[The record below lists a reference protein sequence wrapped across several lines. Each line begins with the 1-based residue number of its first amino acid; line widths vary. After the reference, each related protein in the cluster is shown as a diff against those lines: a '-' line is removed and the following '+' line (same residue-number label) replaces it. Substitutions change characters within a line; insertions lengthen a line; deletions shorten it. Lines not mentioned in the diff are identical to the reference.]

1 MTDQV
6 IITPFPRLLH
16 NVQDANLV
24 NATHCESFTFDNAL
38 SQREEL
44 IRAWGCLLHRYTLE
58 PVVAFLV
65 VEESTTRTVTY
76 DNSKKT
82 LETHDTI
89 NIIDV
94 KLGTAIGFGAADL
107 PAVQVS
113 MNLISGVLLLKLSLA
128 DFPAAFSTIL
138 CSQIS
143 AIFNHGTATDI
154 EELDGLSILNC
165 PSSKIDGPCLLHHL
179 PDFTSTSTA
188 IEFYNKDSSVS
199 TMAYD
204 ELNRLSSVLART
216 VYAKSATE
224 SKIVPILIP
233 QCLAMYVGVLGVLRA
248 GKAFCPLDPDDTP
261 RDRIQFIFE
270 DSKADI
276 VLVTSGSADLVVGMG
291 IDTIVVELDD
301 LKGEDHD
308 GFEDVSVIGDDV
320 AYCMFTSGSTGW
332 PKGVLVT
339 HTNAT
344 QAILAHTFVP
354 SFQRFLNFA
363 SLTFDVSVLEIFLP
377 WHRGAT
383 LVSAHR
389 PLLLS
394 DLTNVINRMQVDSVE
409 LTPTVASLLKHDEVP
424 TLRVVMTIG
433 ESLTAG
439 VIQQFGCPGLL
450 YNTYGPTE
458 ATIQC
463 TAAVDGTSNDSVEGD
478 IGAPLT
484 TVGAM
489 IADTE
494 IRDHIKP
501 LPVGWAGE
509 LVVAGSQVAKGYLNR
524 AELTESVFLND
535 NRYGRCYRTGDLA
548 RILPNGRI
556 IFIGRIFDGQVKVR
570 GRRIE
575 LGEIEYVCGRGAV
588 ACVLQSRIVVVTDGD
603 VDDARRSVE
612 RTLPSYMLPHH
623 IWHINKIPLLASG
636 KTDRKRIYAYVE
648 ELLEER
654 SASEDL
660 SEEYASVVERTLAQ
674 TVKEV
679 VGTLPGPEVSLR
691 SIGIDS
697 VGAMMVISQVRRI
710 LWPGRAGISLGVADV
725 LVHDTIRQISVSCLA
740 DVTESRGVRQIHNL
754 LSQYTSEFS
763 LSDDVIGIYP
773 TTSLQR
779 SMLFESMRDSRLY
792 SNFIRFIVRNETS
805 SDRIIDGIR
814 TVIDNNEIL
823 RTGFLATN
831 AKSTNDNLAF
841 VQVVYADSRHLYISD
856 DCIEK
861 FTFHDMQFPP
871 LRIRI
876 TRREEDAAW
885 VVDLV
890 IHHAIYDGWAF
901 DMFLKQLEDATFA
914 EAKVTSY
921 VQFREVMPYILD
933 VDGNNNDF
941 WKGYLRNAVTN
952 CIPKL
957 MPPRSQ
963 PFDNFVDKLSVDIDL
978 SSVLLSKVCRKFKF
992 TAQSVFQLAW
1002 AHVLSGLFVPG
1013 DKGSMDVVFGT
1024 LVSRRVALAGS
1035 RLDLGLGPM
1044 FATLPF
1050 RVSHPSSGITIAA
1063 VLEQLSSAALLV
1075 MRNSDTMFTEVVKL
1089 LSQNS
1094 VGTLCSAKLGSLFA
1108 WQQSVSQKC
1117 ENITIAGGFDRLEFE
1132 ILLEVEPRDA
1142 NFRVSLTYHTSKLS
1156 KSHAESLLQQ
1166 IESLATFIIAFTEAD
1181 ISTITSVV
1189 LNDHALAV
1197 SNSQPRDFNEL
1208 KISAMDLFDL
1218 QCEDIAI
1225 QILQENGSLRQVSY
1239 RELHQISQGYA
1250 SILREHGVD
1259 HGDFVGVVISKSIE
1273 LYAIIT
1279 AIWSLGAVYIPVD
1292 IATPVA
1298 RLNSIMQRARVSLC
1312 CVTEPVPG
1320 LEVQL
1325 EIPDYSTVQIRDE
1338 VRRVESL
1345 PLDIAYVI
1353 FTSGSTGEPKGIKV
1367 SHDNLVNN
1375 ILQLSELYP
1384 APKQGSK
1391 MLQFCSIGF
1400 DVSIFEV
1407 VYSLHHHMVLFSATK
1422 DVILPHLSE
1431 IINDYSITHL
1441 SMTTNVASLL
1451 DAALVKKVECI
1462 VLAGEAMTSAVL
1474 RFWEPLPAIV
1484 IDAYGPSEMT
1494 NVCTAF
1500 IDKKFGDDLSNI
1512 GLPFPNTSCFILEPE
1527 STNILPI
1534 GAVGELAFGG
1544 HQVAAGYLNSQ
1555 ELTAEKFVDLG
1566 DYGTVYRTG
1575 DCARMIADGSIVLL
1589 GRMDQQVKIRGQRV
1603 ELDEINNA
1611 TTAVSDVKHCVTIL
1625 EDERLVSFIL
1635 AGGNDLR
1642 VAVNVRDALE
1652 ATLPA
1657 YMVPSDIIVV
1667 DKMPMNMNG
1676 KVDSGPLTALLGS
1689 HTEASGGA
1697 LEDLVIE
1704 VGTYRERVF
1713 ADALVESVRNVSS
1726 KDIRLGT
1733 PLLRYGL
1740 DSISAIRFIGHL
1752 RKSGYNLLISD
1763 IVRNAS
1769 IRTIVQKC
1777 NAKSDIVDT
1786 SAGDKKIRVFAS
1798 EVKSYVSSGGVDLSN
1813 VESILPCTA
1822 MQETL
1827 LGSHESYTNSF
1838 LLKLADDVDLLR
1850 VKCAWESVASS
1861 REILRT
1867 AFVDAGPNS
1876 MSRSFAQVVFERNR
1890 LQWQDVEYR
1899 EYREMVDFLHSMKF
1913 TIQPTCP
1920 YLLTLFSGA
1929 CGHYLCISMHHALFD
1944 GYALNLLLLDV
1955 VQNFSGHPIPRR
1967 TSFYGTIEN
1976 IESVDTSHGV
1986 SFFTDLLRGHE
1997 GLSFPKLSTSA
2008 ANEFPTLTCD
2018 AKLYSRI
2025 SLSAFESAVKE
2036 SGSTVCP
2043 IVQTA
2048 WAKLLSLITGA
2059 NDVVF
2064 GSIASGRGTFPG
2076 SDDVVGPIF
2085 SSYPVRAKLSSTSTN
2100 AEMIMQL
2107 EHLEEES
2114 AKYPFTPI
2122 REVLKKVASEQP
2134 GIQRLFDTMLILQ
2147 YIRTVRNG
2155 FDNEIWK
2162 CAEEGN
2168 DSGGLSLVL
2177 EIRRKQKQNVLEYFL
2192 QYKRSLLDESQASS
2206 LLDIFDLI
2214 LYDITRRL
2222 QARVFD
2228 FTSFSTLELSISPA
2242 PTRLQAHGFKYL
2254 HSAFETNSID
2264 LANHTALEF
2273 LCDDGQIQKWSYSEL
2288 NTVADQLA
2296 AYLCQVYNIQVEDSL
2311 PTCVSK
2317 SPELYQSIL
2326 AALKVGAA
2334 FCPIDTS
2341 MPASRISYM
2350 LQELQAKIIL
2360 VNNASEAC
2368 ITQLVVSEALD
2379 ILVVNISTLVF
2390 PDTDSVEL
2398 DRNILDDSIT
2408 AYRIF
2413 TSGTTGKPKAVEVE
2427 VRNAVQTILAS
2438 KYLIPHNPKTRI
2450 LQYSSPSFDMSI
2462 YDCFIAWS
2470 FGLTLCAADQQTM
2483 SIDLEEVINKLGV
2496 TLLDLTPSVAST
2508 IRRSKIPSVECL
2520 YCIGEI
2526 LPQSIVDEWDGAC
2539 VNAYGPTEASM
2550 CCTMTPASKVIRS
2563 AIIGHPF
2570 STVSFYILSPAT
2582 DDILPV
2588 LSYGELCIGG
2598 YQIAR
2603 GYYRKK
2609 KLTTEKFIR
2618 LSGTPVF
2625 RTGDLGRMLTDG
2637 SIEFIGRMD
2646 DQVKLRGVRIELQ
2659 EVNAVI
2665 RLEAETNCLFKD
2677 VCTLIMR
2684 QPTEARRFQLVS
2696 FMAIKT
2702 ADESPD
2708 CYILEGTESIE
2719 GLVRI
2724 ARDAC
2729 KSFLPDY
2736 MVPTAIVPI
2745 SRVPL
2750 SAAGKVSKAQLQS
2763 VYNQFSVV
2771 PKSTD
2776 GEATEYNFT
2785 EAKAIIRNVFAA
2797 VSGVPIS
2804 DIRPNT
2810 TLYQLGMD
2818 SISATQIA
2826 SQLKRA
2832 GLQFTAID
2840 VLKCLTIEQLA
2851 KVVKDKTLTND
2862 EDLAGLFEQQYRSC
2876 VLKEIGFSETDI
2888 AHVYPCTHTQ
2898 EGILSQFQASAGLLY
2913 VNHIV
2918 FEVPDSVAYDRLF
2931 EAWMSLFKKY
2941 DILRTGFLEL
2951 DHQTTFSYAQVVYTN
2966 PDFQW
2971 TKSKI
2976 STSNNLEEFVD
2987 QRVGEYCQYFLSHLH
3002 LPQMFLEYID
3012 TQVGSSRYLLMTA
3025 NHAIFDAML
3034 LNIILS
3040 DVSGL
3045 LSGAQ
3050 LTLRN
3055 SSYREVLNGILRLQI
3070 LATGDSGSH
3079 FWKNSLGTASVTRIP
3094 NLNPFR
3100 TDVVDRKT
3108 VERQLS
3114 LTYEQLQ
3121 ECCAKLNVSVQSAG
3135 AATWAKILS
3144 SYVGEQEIVFGMVL
3158 SGQMDIESASLS
3170 LFPCLTTVPFQLH
3183 VSGLNSELLQAVEQ
3197 HSRAILEFQHTP
3209 HKFIRDIVGLPESLY
3224 DSVFLYQKVPVPA
3237 QSIKSDPWRRLI
3249 DHGATEYTCSVEI
3262 EPLGNGSV
3270 TCRLHYNTSVV
3281 PTEQA
3286 NIILQQFDYILR
3298 ELLILPHRDCWRLD
3312 LPIDVVSVIP
3322 PKLDEIPSDVKLLHE
3337 FVERQSQLTPEAIA
3351 LEFATVIEQDRVD
3364 IERWSY
3370 AELNR
3375 QANKVA
3381 NYILS
3386 RFAVRPNDKIVT
3398 CFEKSPEA
3406 SFAFVGI
3413 LKAGCSFLAID
3424 VTAPISRKRYI
3435 ADDSGA
3441 RCVLTH
3447 DRLLNELTA
3456 KEIKLPVVSVTS
3468 LAVSNAP
3475 DTPPSVHLQPE
3486 NLCYCLYTSGST
3498 GNPKGCMLTHENAV
3512 QGMLA
3517 FQRQFKGTWTKESRF
3532 LQFASFHFDVSVLEQ
3547 FWSWSIGIT
3556 VASAPR
3562 DIILRDLNLTINAL
3576 GITHIDL
3583 TPSLAVLIKP
3593 EGVPSLCRGLFIT
3606 GGDLLNQEV
3615 LNTWGDKKVIYNA
3628 YGPTEVT
3635 IGCTMRKQAPN
3646 NIRPSNIGQQFDN
3659 VGTVIVFPDTDI
3671 PVPKG
3676 AIGELCASGKLVG
3689 NGYIQHPDLT
3699 AQNFVHSERLGT
3711 KMYRT
3716 GDLVRL
3722 LPDLSFDFI
3731 GRKDTQVKLRGQRL
3745 EIGEINSVIKQ
3756 SSEHVRDVVTLIL
3769 KYSLHHRDQLVSF
3782 VAMAADS
3789 SYGELIPASPSTNSF
3804 IRSVF
3809 NFCASKLPMYMV
3821 PTYIL
3826 PLQNI
3831 PLSINNKIDNEALA
3845 KLYTEATPETL
3856 GSYSE
3861 QNLGAE
3867 SWNKVEVEIRD
3878 QVSSLIDSRNS
3889 SIGLCTTFFELGF
3902 DSISLVRLLKLLRKF
3917 YNHLTLS
3924 TLMRFPSIQC
3934 LAKHI
3939 LENERVVK
3947 LAADSQNYGILNYHD
3962 QACCELDLNSEDIEY
3977 IIPCTPLQEGMIARA
3992 LSSENDILY
4001 FNKFFFELYEEVDT
4015 SRLQQCWNAVVQQ
4028 NQALRVSFL
4037 QTEIGVVQVIL
4048 KDWTPAWLD
4057 YTNAIGDYRQLATNL
4072 LTEHWTN
4079 VKLSRPPLIF
4089 SVMSTGQSRLLF
4101 MGLFHALYDGTSMKT
4116 ILDDVVKLYFY
4127 MGVPNRPSF
4136 VEAIYRIQSSVDIIA
4151 AKEFWTE
4158 NFSCIE
4164 LKQSRKLQKSAG
4176 ASALIHSLCSLPY
4189 SKIQE
4194 GARNL
4199 RCTPQ
4204 VLLQTA
4210 FAISLSRLQGTA
4222 LSFGLVVS
4230 GRSFQDD
4237 LDNIAG
4243 PLFNTLPLAVDLSA
4257 FRTYRDIVCCLQQC
4271 SAQMMEYM
4279 HTPLKMIRKW
4289 LNVSAETDLFNALFV
4304 FQNTSASET
4313 EDSLWKSVPSNEYIA
4328 DDAICFEV
4336 ECSHELVNLTLGY
4349 LRTYID
4355 DELAQ
4360 SFLQYVDVTVNN
4372 IIREPDGAVDI
4383 NCMLKQVYSDT
4394 HCQSS
4399 NRSLPP
4405 TDDDAIDSA
4414 VLEKL
4419 RRSVANIARIEKADV
4434 QDEISIFRYGLD
4446 SIDAIRLSASLVRE
4460 AIDLPLITILK
4471 HPSIRSM
4478 AQALANTPDLR
4489 CDAIDFP
4496 KNISAKCALEE
4507 AAPHI
4512 SEDCEDV
4519 YYCTP
4524 LQDGILTESLS
4535 SENTFYVNHD
4545 ILLVEEHVDFDRLKH
4560 ALLTTLKNNAIYRSK
4575 FVALHERL
4583 TSSPSHFGM
4592 AVLKEAAVDFA
4603 YQLVR
4608 DSTWTSELQSISNN
4622 ISRSIDP
4629 FRSPP
4634 VHLQIIESE
4643 TKRAIM
4649 LTMSHALYDGH
4660 SVGLFF
4666 SDVYEAYE
4674 RSNPILRP
4682 HFGRL
4687 LSRII
4692 AESQCESHISYW
4704 RAKLGGS
4711 YIEDFPDL
4719 DSRTDG
4725 TDRSILLCRAE
4736 MSSKVSP
4743 QVLSVFAK
4751 RNGVT
4756 FQTIGQT
4763 CWAILLSLYLGL
4775 SDVVFGTVLSGR
4787 TTEEDEQV
4795 QFPSMV
4801 TIPTRAS
4808 IRGSFSSIL
4817 RRMQHYV
4824 NTSRDHQYTP
4834 LSSIFQ
4840 AVSAGRRLFHTLFI
4854 YQRINMPIHN
4864 LWQSIDGWSAVEYSV
4879 ATEFEQLPNSMT
4891 WRVATKSSKVGQKSA
4906 EALVQQ
4912 LDAILLQMLQSP
4924 ESCNYCGALDS
4935 DDGLSLSSLV
4945 QLPYGALRHM
4955 INGKTFGGSTT
4966 LEGYAAQENLQVC
4979 VAEDHHRI
4987 VMRGCIGELCIVENA
5002 NDEIKL
5008 IPTGVRARVLASGAL
5023 KYAGL
5028 VEDIVSFEGNTLDL
5042 EKISR
5047 AVCGSSADIVK
5058 SRSLIAKIASKDII
5072 VTFIIS
5078 NSDQAGT
5085 ASAAF
5090 RRARKLLD
5098 ERVLP
5103 SYIIPL
5109 RSISLRDEDI
5119 SNRNMLL
5126 HRFLNMGLKDL
5137 ESFTEDGLCSGEWS
5151 GFEISLRKVLALV
5164 SGIDEAHIRRTDSI
5178 FHLGLDSISCI
5189 KLSNL
5194 LRADNIF
5201 LSVGEIVACESIESM
5216 AQLAELNKQNS
5227 ISTTHTI
5234 VPVMGIQQYLDT
5246 ERLSS
5251 EFGIT
5256 NDMIQ
5261 TVLPATPGQVYM
5273 LSGWQTSQDV
5283 LFISTFCYCSELQL
5297 DKSAIECVWLRLLEN
5312 FPVLRT
5318 TFIATDCADFPILQL
5333 ILKPEFV
5340 THTLSCSPGFDSKS
5354 DVFFETVPVHLHI
5367 SGHKI
5372 YLTIHHALYDAWS
5385 LRMIVSSLSD
5395 LYQDAT
5401 KSAVIWLDT
5410 ARNEFISLVNC
5421 HAESKR
5427 EFWTSQLRDAST
5439 VDHAPYT
5446 SVRHGEFQ
5454 QDVLISAPKLSSYC
5468 RKQGFSISS
5477 LLFAAYA
5484 VVYHRE
5490 VLRSSS
5496 DEVVFGV
5503 YNSGRTEN
5511 ITNLSD
5517 LVYPTLNIHPL
5528 VVCIKPSLRAMAHDI
5543 QKTMLEINK
5552 ESRSQVSLFDIKRWT
5567 GVSVNSTVNFLEG
5580 VGDVSQQKIG
5590 IFDHSDETFDA
5601 KGVTQNGKQLRC
5613 MIDKNLTK
5621 DAVKVNFDV
5630 ELSLSDNKLNI
5641 GVFYREQALTGS
5653 DGKDI
5658 IARIAEVLE
5667 NELTNH

>member
-1 MTDQV
+1 MNDQF
-6 IITPFPRLLH
+6 ILTPFPRLLH
-16 NVQDANLV
+16 TVQDADLA
-24 NATHCESFTFDNAL
+24 NATHCESFTLDNAF

-44 IRAWGCLLHRYTLE
+44 IRAWGGLLHRYTLE
-58 PVVAFLV
+58 PVVTFLV
-65 VEESTTRTVTY
+65 VDESTTTTVTY
-76 DNSKKT
+76 DNSTKT
-82 LETHDTI
+82 LEIRDTTDSV
-89 NIIDV
+89 DV
-94 KLGTAIGFGAADL
+94 KLGTVIGFGAADL
-107 PAVQVS
+107 PPLQVS
-113 MNLISGVLLLKLSLA
+113 MSLNPGLLLLKLCLA

-138 CSQIS
+138 SSQIS
-143 AIFNHGTATDI
+143 TIFKHGTATDS
-154 EELDGLSILNC
+154 EELDGLSVLNC
-165 PSSKIDGPCLLHHL
+165 PSSNIDGPGLLHHL
-179 PDFTSTSTA
+179 PDFTRTSTA
-188 IEFYNKDSSVS
+188 IEFYNDDSSVS
-199 TMAYD
+199 TMTYD

-216 VYAKSATE
+216 VYDKSATE
-224 SKIVPILIP
+224 SKIVPILIT
-233 QCLAMYVGVLGVLRA
+233 QGLAMYVAVLGVLRA
-248 GKAFCPLDPDDTP
+248 GKAFCPLAPEDTP

-270 DSKADI
+270 DTKADI
-276 VLVTSGSADLVVGMG
+276 VLVSSESADLVVGMG
-291 IDTIVVELDD
+291 IETIVVELEDM
-301 LKGEDHD
+301 KGEEHN
-308 GFEDVSVIGDDV
+308 GFEDDNVIGDDV
-320 AYCMFTSGSTGW
+320 AYCMFTSGSTGL

-377 WHRGAT
+377 WYRGAT

-394 DLTNVINRMQVDSVE
+394 DLTNIINRMQVDSLE

-424 TLRVVMTIG
+424 TLRVLMTIG
-433 ESLTAG
+433 ECLTAG
-439 VIQQFGCPGLL
+439 VIQQFGTPGLL

-463 TAAVDGTSNDSVEGD
+463 TAAVDGTSNNFVEGD

-484 TVGAM
+484 TTGAI
-489 IADTE
+489 IADAR
-494 IRDHIKP
+494 IQDHIKP

-509 LVVAGSQVAKGYLNR
+509 LVVAGSQVAQGYLNR
-524 AELTESVFLND
+524 PELTESVFLND

-556 IFIGRIFDGQVKVR
+556 VFIGRIFDGQVKVR

-588 ACVLQSRIVVVTDGD
+588 AYVLQSRIVVITDGD
-603 VDDARRSVE
+603 VDAARRSVE
-612 RTLPSYMLPHH
+612 RTLPSYMRPHH
-623 IWHINKIPLLASG
+623 MWHINKIPLLASG

-654 SASEDL
+654 RSDDL
-660 SEEYASVVERTLAQ
+660 SEEYASVVERVLAH
-674 TVKEV
+674 TVKGV

-697 VGAMMVISQVRRI
+697 VGAMMVVSQARRI
-710 LWPGRAGISLGVADV
+710 LPRISLCVADV
-725 LVHDTIRQISVSCLA
+725 LVHDTIRQISFSCLA
-740 DVTESRGVRQIHNL
+740 KVTESQGVRQIHNL
-754 LSQYTSEFS
+754 LSQYTSAFS
-763 LSDDVIGIYP
+763 LSDDVIGVYP
-773 TTSLQR
+773 TTSLQT

-805 SDRIIDGIR
+805 SDRVIDGIR

-823 RTGFLATN
+823 RTGFLA
-831 AKSTNDNLAF
+831 TNDNLAF

-876 TRREEDAAW
+876 TRGEDIAW
-885 VVDLV
+885 VVDVV
-890 IHHAIYDGWAF
+890 IHHAIYDGWTL
-901 DMFLKQLEDATFA
+901 DMFLKQLEDATFP
-914 EAKVTSY
+914 EAKAANY
-921 VQFREVMPYILD
+921 VQFREVMPYILND
-933 VDGNNNDF
+933 DSNNIDF
-941 WKGYLRNAVTN
+941 WKGYLRNAATGRVPQL
-952 CIPKL
+952 I
-957 MPPRSQ
+957 PPRSQ
-963 PFDNFVDKLSVDIDL
+963 PFENFVDKLSLDIDL
-978 SSVLLSKVCRKFKF
+978 SSVSIGKVCRKFKF

-1002 AHVLSGLFVPG
+1002 AHVLSGLFVP
-1013 DKGSMDVVFGT
+1013 DDEGSVDVVFGT
-1024 LVSRRVALAGS
+1024 VISRRVALTGS
-1035 RLDLGLGPM
+1035 GLDSGFGPM
-1044 FATLPF
+1044 FAMLPF

-1063 VLEQLSSAALLV
+1063 VLEQLSSNSILV
-1075 MRNSDTMFTEVVKL
+1075 IKHSDTMFSEIVKL

-1094 VGTLCSAKLGSLFA
+1094 AGTLCSAMLGSLFA

-1142 NFRVSLTYHTSKLS
+1142 HFRVSLTYHTSKLS
-1156 KSHAESLLQQ
+1156 KSHVESLLQQ
-1166 IESLATFIIAFTEAD
+1166 IESLVTFIVSFAEED

-1189 LNDHALAV
+1189 YNDNALAI

-1225 QILQENGSLRQVSY
+1225 QILLENGGLRQISY
-1239 RELHQISQGYA
+1239 RELHQIGQGYA
-1250 SILREHGVD
+1250 SILSEHGIGR
-1259 HGDFVGVVISKSIE
+1259 GDFVGVVISKSIE

-1279 AIWSLGAVYIPVD
+1279 AIWSLGAVYVPVD
-1292 IATPVA
+1292 RATPVA
-1298 RLNSIMQRARVSLC
+1298 RVNSIMELARATLC
-1312 CVTEPVPG
+1312 CVTEPMPG

-1325 EIPDYSTVQIRDE
+1325 EIPDYSTVPIRDDC
-1338 VRRVESL
+1338 RRIESL

-1367 SHDNLVNN
+1367 SHNNLVNN

-1407 VYSLHHHMVLFSATK
+1407 VYSLHRHMVLFSAPK
-1422 DVILPHLSE
+1422 DVILPQLSE

-1451 DAALVKKVECI
+1451 DDALVKKVECI
-1462 VLAGEAMTSAVL
+1462 ILSGEAMTSAVL
-1474 RFWEPLPAIV
+1474 KFWEPLPAIV

-1500 IDKKFGDDLSNI
+1500 IDKKFGDDIANI

-1544 HQVAAGYLNSQ
+1544 HQVAAGYLISQ
-1555 ELTAEKFVDLG
+1555 ELTSAKFVDLG

-1575 DCARMIADGSIVLL
+1575 DCARMIADGSIVFL

-1611 TTAVSDVKHCVTIL
+1611 ATAVSDVKQCATIL
-1625 EDERLVSFIL
+1625 VDERLVSFIL
-1635 AGGNDLR
+1635 AAGNDLH
-1642 VAVNVRDALE
+1642 VEVNVRAALE
-1652 ATLPA
+1652 AILPA

-1667 DKMPMNMNG
+1667 DQMPMNMNG
-1676 KVDSGPLTALLGS
+1676 KVDSGALTALLVS
-1689 HTEASGGA
+1689 HTEAGGEA
-1697 LEDLVIE
+1697 VEDLVID
-1704 VGTYRERVF
+1704 VGTHRERVF
-1713 ADALVESVRNVSS
+1713 ADVLVESVRNVSREE
-1726 KDIRLGT
+1726 IRLGT

-1740 DSISAIRFIGHL
+1740 DSISAIRFIGLLH
-1752 RKSGYNLLISD
+1752 KNGYNLSVSD

-1769 IRTIVQKC
+1769 IRTILQKY
-1777 NAKSDIVDT
+1777 NAKSDILDT
-1786 SAGDKKIRVFAS
+1786 SAGDKTIEVFAS
-1798 EVKSYVSSGGVDLSN
+1798 EVKPYVTSGGVDLSKAKS
-1813 VESILPCTA
+1813 VLPCTT
-1822 MQETL
+1822 MQEAL

-1850 VKCAWESVASS
+1850 VKSAWETIASS

-1876 MSRSFAQVVFERNR
+1876 MSRSFALVIFEPDR
-1890 LQWQDVEYR
+1890 LQWQDVEYK
-1899 EYREMVDFLHSMKF
+1899 EYSEMVDFLHSVKF
-1913 TIQPTCP
+1913 TMQQATCP

-1929 CGHYLCISMHHALFD
+1929 CGHYLCVSMHHALFD

-1955 VQNFSGHPIPRR
+1955 VQNFSGYPIPRR
-1967 TSFYGTIEN
+1967 TSFYRTIAN

-1986 SFFTDLLRGHE
+1986 SFFADLLRGHE
-1997 GLSFPKLSTSA
+1997 GLLFPKLSTSA
-2008 ANEFPTLTCD
+2008 ANDVPTLTCD

-2025 SLSAFESAVKE
+2025 ALSAFESAVNE
-2036 SGSTVCP
+2036 SGSRVCA
-2043 IVQTA
+2043 IFQTA
-2048 WAKLLSLITGA
+2048 WAKLLCLITGT

-2076 SDDVVGPIF
+2076 SDDVVGSIF

-2100 AEMIMQL
+2100 GEIIRQL
-2107 EHLEEES
+2107 EHLDEES
-2114 AKYPFTPI
+2114 VKYPFTPI
-2122 REVLKKVASEQP
+2122 REVLKKIASEQS
-2134 GIQRLFDTMLILQ
+2134 GTQRLFDTMLIVQ
-2147 YIRTVRNG
+2147 YVRTVRNG

-2168 DSGGLSLVL
+2168 DSGGLSIIL
-2177 EIRRKQKQNVLEYFL
+2177 EIRRKQKQNVIEYILE
-2192 QYKRSLLDESQASS
+2192 YKRSLLDESQASL
-2206 LLDIFDLI
+2206 LLDVFDLI
-2214 LYDITRRL
+2214 LEDTISRL

-2228 FTSFSTLELSISPA
+2228 FTTFSTSELSISRA
-2242 PTRLQAHGFKYL
+2242 PMRLHSHGFKYL

-2264 LANHTALEF
+2264 LADHAALEF
-2273 LCDDGQIQKWSYSEL
+2273 LSGDGKIQKWSYSQL
-2288 NTVADQLA
+2288 NTAADQLA
-2296 AYLCQVYNIQVEDSL
+2296 SYLCQVCNVQVEDSL
-2311 PTCVSK
+2311 PSCMSK

-2341 MPASRISYM
+2341 IPTSRISYM

-2360 VNNASEAC
+2360 VNNASEEC
-2368 ITQLVVSEALD
+2368 ITQLVVRDALD
-2379 ILVVNISTLVF
+2379 IFVVNISTLVF
-2390 PDTDSVEL
+2390 HDTCSVES
-2398 DRNILDDSIT
+2398 DRTVLDDSIT

-2438 KYLIPHNPKTRI
+2438 KYLIPHNPKTRL

-2470 FGLTLCAADQQTM
+2470 FGLTLCASDQQTM
-2483 SIDLEEVINKLGV
+2483 STDLEEVINKLGV

-2508 IRRSKIPSVECL
+2508 IRRAKVPSVECL

-2526 LPQSIVDEWDGAC
+2526 LPPSIVDEWDGAC
-2539 VNAYGPTEASM
+2539 VNSYGPTEASM
-2550 CCTMTPASKVIRS
+2550 CCTMTPISKVIRS

-2570 STVSFYILSPAT
+2570 PTVSFYILNPAT
-2582 DDILPV
+2582 EDILPV

-2609 KLTTEKFIR
+2609 KLTSEKFIR
-2618 LSGTPVF
+2618 LSDTAVF

-2659 EVNAVI
+2659 EINSVI
-2665 RLEAETNCLFKD
+2665 RMEAETNYLFNG
-2677 VCTLIMR
+2677 VCTFIMR
-2684 QPTEARRFQLVS
+2684 QPIEGSRLQLVS
-2696 FMAIKT
+2696 FMAFKT
-2702 ADESPD
+2702 ADKSPD
-2708 CYILEGTESIE
+2708 CYILESTESIE
-2719 GLVRI
+2719 GLLTI

-2750 SAAGKVSKAQLQS
+2750 SPAGKVSKAQLQI

-2771 PKSTD
+2771 PKCTD
-2776 GEATEYNFT
+2776 GEATAYNFT
-2785 EAKAIIRNVFAA
+2785 ERQARIREVFAA
-2797 VSGVPIS
+2797 VSGVPTS

-2826 SQLKRA
+2826 YQLKRA

-2840 VLKCLTIEQLA
+2840 ILKCLTIEQLA
-2851 KVVKDKTLTND
+2851 KVVKDKTLTNE
-2862 EDLAGLFEQQYRSC
+2862 EDLAGLFEKQCRSC
-2876 VLKEIGFSETDI
+2876 VLKEIGFSDTDVT
-2888 AHVYPCTHTQ
+2888 HVFPCTHTQ
-2898 EGILSQFQASAGLLY
+2898 EGILSQFLASAGMLY

-2918 FEVPDSVAYDRLF
+2918 FEIPASLAYDRLLD
-2931 EAWMSLFKKY
+2931 AWMSVFLKY

-2951 DHQTTFSYAQVVYTN
+2951 DHPTTFSYAQVVHTN

-2976 STSNNLEEFVD
+2976 STSDNLEEFID
-2987 QRVGEYCQYFLSHLH
+2987 QRVGEYRQYFLSHIH
-3002 LPQMFLEYID
+3002 LPQLFLEYID
-3012 TQVGSSRYLLMTA
+3012 TQVGSSRYLLMAA
-3025 NHAIFDAML
+3025 NHAIFDAPL

-3045 LSGAQ
+3045 LSGAE
-3050 LTLRN
+3050 LKPRD
-3055 SSYREVLNGILRLQI
+3055 SSYRDVLNGILRLQI
-3070 LATGDSGSH
+3070 LATGDSGRH
-3079 FWKNSLGTASVTRIP
+3079 FWKNSLGTANATRIP
-3094 NLNPFR
+3094 NLSPFR
-3100 TDVVDRKT
+3100 TNAVDRKT

-3114 LTYEQLQ
+3114 LTYEELQ
-3121 ECCAKLNVSVQSAG
+3121 QWCAKLNVSVQSAA

-3144 SYVGEQEIVFGMVL
+3144 SYVGEPEIVFGMVL
-3158 SGQMDIESASLS
+3158 SGQTDIESASVS
-3170 LFPCLTTVPFQLH
+3170 LFPCLTTVPFQVH
-3183 VSGLNSELLQAVEQ
+3183 VSGVNSELLQVVEQ
-3197 HSRAILEFQHTP
+3197 KSRAILEFQHTP
-3209 HKFIRDIVGLPESLY
+3209 HKFIRDTVGLPESLY
-3224 DSVFLYQKVPVPA
+3224 DSVFLYQKAPA
-3237 QSIKSDPWRRLI
+3237 QSNKSDPWRRLI
-3249 DHGATEYTCSVEI
+3249 DHGATEYTCSMEI

-3298 ELLILPHRDCWRLD
+3298 ELLTLPHRDCWRLD
-3312 LPIDVVSVIP
+3312 LPIDVLSIIP
-3322 PKLDEIPSDVKLLHE
+3322 PKLDEFPSDVQLLHE
-3337 FVERQSQLTPEAIA
+3337 FVERQSRLTPEAIA
-3351 LEFATVIEQDRVD
+3351 LEFATVIEEGQVD

-3370 AELNR
+3370 AELDR
-3375 QANKVA
+3375 QANKIA

-3386 RFAVRPNDKIVT
+3386 TFAVRPNDKIVT

-3413 LKAGCSFLAID
+3413 LKAGCSFLAVD
-3424 VTAPISRKRYI
+3424 VTAPITRKRYI

-3447 DRLLNELTA
+3447 DRLLNDLTTEEM
-3456 KEIKLPVVSVTS
+3456 KHPVISVTS
-3468 LAVSNAP
+3468 RAVFNSP
-3475 DTPPSVHLQPE
+3475 DTPPSVRLQPE

-3547 FWSWSIGIT
+3547 FWSWSVGIT
-3556 VASAPR
+3556 VSSAPR

-3583 TPSLAVLIKP
+3583 TPSLAALLQP
-3593 EGVPSLCRGLFIT
+3593 EDVPSLCRGLFVT
-3606 GGDLLNQEV
+3606 GGDMLNQEV
-3615 LNTWGDKKVIYNA
+3615 LNRWGDKKVIYNA

-3635 IGCTMRKQAPN
+3635 IGCTMRKQVPN
-3646 NIRPSNIGQQFDN
+3646 NMRPSNIGQQFDN
-3659 VGTVIVFPDTDI
+3659 VGTVIVFPATDI

-3689 NGYIQHPDLT
+3689 DGYIQQPDLT
-3699 AQNFVHSERLGT
+3699 AQSFVHSEELGT

-3782 VAMAADS
+3782 IAMAADYS
-3789 SYGELIPASPSTNSF
+3789 DGGLIPASTSTNSF
-3804 IRSVF
+3804 IRSIF
-3809 NFCASKLPMYMV
+3809 NFCKSKLPMYMV

-3831 PLSINNKIDNEALA
+3831 PLSVNNKTDNEALV
-3845 KLYTEATPETL
+3845 KLYTEATPESL

-3878 QVSSLIDSRNS
+3878 HVSSLIDSRS
-3889 SIGLCTTFFELGF
+3889 SRIGLCTTFFELGF
-3902 DSISLVRLLKLLRKF
+3902 DSISLVSLLKRLRKF

-3924 TLMRFPSIQC
+3924 TLMRFPSIQH

-3939 LENERVVK
+3939 SESEGVVK
-3947 LAADSQNYGILNYHD
+3947 PVADTQNYGILNYHD

-3992 LSSENDILY
+3992 LSSENDVLY

-4028 NQALRVSFL
+4028 NQALRVSFF

-4048 KDWTPAWLD
+4048 KDWTPVWLD

-4072 LTEHWTN
+4072 LNEHWKR

-4089 SVMSTGQSRLLF
+4089 SVMSTGESRLLF
-4101 MGLFHALYDGTSMKT
+4101 MGLFHALYDGTSMQT
-4116 ILDDVVKLYFY
+4116 ILDDVAKLYFY
-4127 MGVPNRPSF
+4127 IGLPTRPSF
-4136 VEAIYRIQSSVDIIA
+4136 VEAIYRIQSSVDMVA
-4151 AKEFWTE
+4151 AKKFWTE
-4158 NFSCIE
+4158 KLSFIE
-4164 LKQSRKLQKSAG
+4164 LKQSPKLHKSAA
-4176 ASALIHSLCSLPY
+4176 ASALHSLCSLPY

-4204 VLLQTA
+4204 VLMQTA
-4210 FAISLSRLQGTA
+4210 FAISLSRLQGTE

-4237 LDNIAG
+4237 LDNVAG
-4243 PLFNTLPLAVDLSA
+4243 PLFNTLPVALDLSA
-4257 FRTYRDIVCCLQQC
+4257 FRSYRDIVCCLQQY

-4279 HTPLKMIRKW
+4279 HTPLRMIRKW
-4289 LNVSAETDLFNALFV
+4289 LNISADTNLFNALFV

-4313 EDSLWKSVPSNEYIA
+4313 EDSLWKSIPSNEYIA

-4336 ECSHELVNLTLGY
+4336 ESSHELLKLTLGY

-4360 SFLQYVDVTVNN
+4360 SFLQYVDVTVKN
-4372 IIREPDGAVDI
+4372 IIREPDGVVDI
-4383 NCMLKQVYSDT
+4383 SCTLKQVYSNA

-4399 NRSLPP
+4399 NMSLPP

-4419 RRSVANIARIEKADV
+4419 RRSVANIAGIEKADV

-4460 AIDLPLITILK
+4460 AIDLPLRTILK

-4478 AQALANTPDLR
+4478 AQALAHTSEIM
-4489 CDAIDFP
+4489 CDAVSFP
-4496 KNISAKCALEE
+4496 NNISAKCALELV
-4507 AAPHI
+4507 APHI

-4535 SENTFYVNHD
+4535 SKNRFYVNHD
-4545 ILLVEEHVDFDRLKH
+4545 VLLVEEHVDFERLKR
-4560 ALLTTLKNNAIYRSK
+4560 ALATTLSSNAIYRSK
-4575 FVALHERL
+4575 FVALHEWL

-4592 AVLKEAAVDFA
+4592 AVLKEAVVDFA
-4603 YQLVR
+4603 YQPVC
-4608 DSTWTSELQSISNN
+4608 DSTWTSELQSISKN

-4634 VHLQIIESE
+4634 VHLQIIKSE

-4660 SVGLFF
+4660 SMGLFF
-4666 SDVYEAYE
+4666 NDVYQAYE
-4674 RSNPILRP
+4674 RSMPTPRP
-4682 HFGRL
+4682 HFGLL

-4692 AESQCESHISYW
+4692 AESQGESHISYW
-4704 RAKLGGS
+4704 RSQLGGS
-4711 YIEDFPDL
+4711 SIEDFPDL

-4725 TDRSILLCRAE
+4725 TDRSILQYRAE

-4763 CWAILLSLYLGL
+4763 CWAILLSYYLGL

-4795 QFPSMV
+4795 QFPSMI

-4808 IRGSFSSIL
+4808 IRGSFSSML
-4817 RRMQHYV
+4817 RRMQDYV

-4840 AVSAGRRLFHTLFI
+4840 AISAGRRLFHTLFI
-4854 YQRINMPIHN
+4854 YQRRNIPIHN
-4864 LWQSIDGWSAVEYSV
+4864 LWQAIGGWSAVEYSV

-4891 WRVATKSSKVGQKSA
+4891 WRVAAKTSKVGRKSA

-4912 LDAILLQMLQSP
+4912 LDAILRQMLQSP
-4924 ESCNYCGALDS
+4924 ESRNYCGSLDN
-4935 DDGLSLSSLV
+4935 DDGLALSSLV
-4945 QLPYGALRHM
+4945 QLPYSALRHI
-4955 INGKTFGGSTT
+4955 INGKTIGGSARS
-4966 LEGYAAQENLQVC
+4966 EGYVAQENLQVC
-4979 VAEDHHRI
+4979 VAENHSRI

-5008 IPTGVRARVLASGAL
+5008 LPTGVRARVLASGEL
-5023 KYAGL
+5023 KYSGL
-5028 VEDIVSFEGNTLDL
+5028 VEDIVNFDGNTLDL

-5047 AVCGSSADIVK
+5047 AVCGSSVDIVR
-5058 SRSLIAKIASKDII
+5058 SRSLIAKTASKDII

-5078 NSDQAGT
+5078 NSDQIGT
-5085 ASAAF
+5085 VSDAF
-5090 RRARKLLD
+5090 RYARKLLD
-5098 ERVLP
+5098 ERVVP

-5109 RSISLRDEDI
+5109 RSISLRDDDI
-5119 SNRNMLL
+5119 FNGNMLL
-5126 HRFLNMGLKDL
+5126 DRFLNMGLKDL
-5137 ESFTEDGLCSGEWS
+5137 EPFTQDGLCFGEWS
-5151 GFEISLRKVLALV
+5151 ALELSLRKVLALV
-5164 SGIDEAHIRRTDSI
+5164 SGIDEAHIRKNDSI

-5194 LRADNIF
+5194 LRTDNII
-5201 LSVGEIVACESIESM
+5201 LSVGEIVVCEFIESM
-5216 AQLAELNKQNS
+5216 AQLVELNQQNS
-5227 ISTTHTI
+5227 ISTTQTI
-5234 VPVMGIQQYLDT
+5234 APVMGIEQYLDT

-5273 LSGWQTSQDV
+5273 LSGWQASQDV
-5283 LFISTFCYCSELQL
+5283 LFISTFCYCSEVQL
-5297 DKSAIECVWLRLLEN
+5297 DKSAIECVWLRLLETL
-5312 FPVLRT
+5312 PVLRT
-5318 TFIATDCADFPILQL
+5318 TFIATECADFPILQL
-5333 ILKPEFV
+5333 ILKPEYV
-5340 THTLSCSPGFDSKS
+5340 THTLSCSAGFDYKS
-5354 DVFFETVPVHLHI
+5354 DAFFETVPVHLHI
-5367 SGHKI
+5367 SGNKI

-5385 LRMIVSSLSD
+5385 LRMLVSSLSD
-5395 LYQDAT
+5395 LYLDAT

-5410 ARNEFISLVNC
+5410 ARNEFVSRVNC
-5421 HAESKR
+5421 YAESKR
-5427 EFWTSQLRDAST
+5427 EFWTSQLRDAFT
-5439 VDHAPYT
+5439 VDNTPYT
-5446 SVRHGEFQ
+5446 SVRHCEFR

-5468 RKQGFSISS
+5468 RKHGFGISS

-5484 VVYHRE
+5484 AIYHRE

-5511 ITNLSD
+5511 ITGLSD
-5517 LVYPTLNIHPL
+5517 LAYPTLNIHPL
-5528 VVCIKPSLRAMAHDI
+5528 VVCIKRSLPAMAHDI
-5543 QKTMLEINK
+5543 QKTMLEINR

-5590 IFDHSDETFDA
+5590 IFDQVRDETFDA
-5601 KGVTQNGKQLRC
+5601 KVVPQNGKQLRR

-5621 DAVKVNFDV
+5621 DAVKINFDV
-5630 ELSLSDNKLNI
+5630 ELSLSNNKLNI
-5641 GVFYREQALTGS
+5641 GLFYGEQALTGS

>member
-6 IITPFPRLLH
+6 ILTPFPRLLH
-16 NVQDANLV
+16 TVQDANLV
-24 NATHCESFTFDNAL
+24 NSTHYESFTFDNVF
-38 SQREEL
+38 SKREDL
-44 IRAWGCLLHRYTLE
+44 IRAWGSLLHRYTLE
-58 PVVAFLV
+58 PVVTFLV
-65 VEESTTRTVTY
+65 VDESTTRTVTY
-76 DNSKKT
+76 DNSTKIVAARYT
-82 LETHDTI
+82 TS
-89 NIIDV
+89 NIDV

-107 PAVQVS
+107 PALQAS
-113 MNLISGVLLLKLSLA
+113 MNLNSGVLLLKLSLA

-138 CSQIS
+138 SSQIS
-143 AIFNHGTATDI
+143 TIFKHGSATDSK
-154 EELDGLSILNC
+154 EFHGLSILNC
-165 PSSKIDGPCLLHHL
+165 PSAKIDGPGLLHHI
-179 PDFTSTSTA
+179 PDFTSSSTA
-188 IEFYNKDSSVS
+188 MEFYNKDSSVS
-199 TMAYD
+199 TMTYK
-204 ELNRLSSVLART
+204 ELNRLSSILARA
-216 VYAKSATE
+216 VFARSVTE

-233 QCLAMYVGVLGVLRA
+233 QGRAMYVGVLGVLRA
-248 GKAFCPLDPDDTP
+248 GKAFCPVAPDDTP
-261 RDRIQFIFE
+261 RDRIKFIFE
-270 DSKADI
+270 DTKADV
-276 VLVTSGSADLVVGMG
+276 VLVTNESADLVVGMG
-291 IDTIVVELDD
+291 IQTIVVQLEDLEGEEHDD
-301 LKGEDHD
+301 
-308 GFEDVSVIGDDV
+308 FEDDKVIGDDV

-354 SFQRFLNFA
+354 PFQRFLNFA

-377 WHRGAT
+377 WYRGAT
-383 LVSAHR
+383 LVSAYR

-433 ESLTAG
+433 ENLTAD
-439 VIQQFGCPGLL
+439 VIQQFGTPGLL

-463 TAAVDGTSNDSVEGD
+463 TAAVDGTSKDFVEGD
-478 IGAPLT
+478 VGAPLT
-484 TVGAM
+484 TAGVI
-489 IADTE
+489 IADTG
-494 IRDHIKP
+494 IQDHIKP
-501 LPVGWAGE
+501 LPVGWVGE
-509 LVVAGSQVAKGYLNR
+509 LVVTGSQVAKGYLNR
-524 AELTESVFLND
+524 PELTESVFIND
-535 NRYGRCYRTGDLA
+535 NRHGRCYRTGDLA
-548 RILPNGRI
+548 RILSNGRI
-556 IFIGRIFDGQVKVR
+556 IFIGRMFESQVKVR

-575 LGEIEYVCGRGAV
+575 LGEIENVCGRSAV
-588 ACVLQSRIVVVTDGD
+588 ACVSQSRIVVVTDGD

-612 RTLPSYMLPHH
+612 RTLPSYMLPHK

-636 KTDRKRIYAYVE
+636 KTDRKRIFAYAE
-648 ELLEER
+648 ELLQER
-654 SASEDL
+654 SPSDNLSED
-660 SEEYASVVERTLAQ
+660 YASVVERTLAH

-697 VGAMMVISQVRRI
+697 LGAMMVVSHARRI
-710 LWPGRAGISLGVADV
+710 LRPEISLCVADV
-725 LVHDTIRQISVSCLA
+725 LGHDTIRQISVSCLA
-740 DVTESRGVRQIHNL
+740 KVTESQGVRRIDNL

-763 LSDDVIGIYP
+763 LSDDVIGVYP

-779 SMLFESMRDSRLY
+779 SMLYESLRDSRLY
-792 SNFIRFIVRNETS
+792 SNFIHFIVRNERS

-831 AKSTNDNLAF
+831 DNLAF
-841 VQVVYADSRHLYISD
+841 IQVVYADSRHLYISD
-856 DCIEK
+856 GCIEK
-861 FTFHDMQFPP
+861 FTFHDMRFPP

-876 TRREEDAAW
+876 TRREDVVW
-885 VVDLV
+885 VVDVV

-901 DMFLKQLEDATFA
+901 DMFLKQLEDAIFA
-914 EAKVTSY
+914 GAKDISY

-933 VDGNNNDF
+933 AEDNNNDF
-941 WKGYLRNAVTN
+941 WNCYLRNAVAN

-957 MPPRSQ
+957 VPPRSR

-978 SSVLLSKVCRKFKF
+978 SSVLIAKVCKKFKF

-1002 AHVLSGLFVPG
+1002 AHVLSGLFVPD

-1024 LVSRRVALAGS
+1024 LISRRVALAGS
-1035 RLDLGLGPM
+1035 RLDSGFGPM

-1063 VLEQLSSAALLV
+1063 VLEQISSNAILV
-1075 MRNSDTMFTEVVKL
+1075 MRHSDPAFAEVVKL

-1094 VGTLCSAKLGSLFA
+1094 AGTLCSAKLGSLFA
-1108 WQQSVSQKC
+1108 WQQSVAQKC

-1132 ILLEVEPRDA
+1132 ILLEVEPRDGK
-1142 NFRVSLTYHTSKLS
+1142 FIVSLTYHTSKLS
-1156 KSHAESLLQQ
+1156 KSQVESLLQQ
-1166 IESLATFIIAFTEAD
+1166 FEALATFIVSFIEED
-1181 ISTITSVV
+1181 ISTITSVTY
-1189 LNDHALAV
+1189 NDNALAI
-1197 SNSQPRDFNEL
+1197 SNSRPRDFNEL
-1208 KISAMDLFDL
+1208 KISALDLFDL

-1225 QILQENGSLRQVSY
+1225 QILQENRGLRQISY

-1250 SILREHGVD
+1250 SILHEHGIG

-1279 AIWSLGAVYIPVD
+1279 AIWSLGAVYVPVD

-1298 RLNSIMQRARVSLC
+1298 RVNSIMQGAGVSLC
-1312 CVTEPVPG
+1312 CVREPVPG

-1325 EIPDYSTVQIRDE
+1325 EIPDYSTVQIGDE
-1338 VRRVESL
+1338 LQRVESL

-1353 FTSGSTGEPKGIKV
+1353 FTSGSTGKPKGIVV
-1367 SHDNLVNN
+1367 SHNNLVNN

-1384 APKQGSK
+1384 APNQGSK
-1391 MLQFCSIGF
+1391 MLQFCSVGF

-1407 VYSLHHHMVLFSATK
+1407 VYSLHHHMILFSATK
-1422 DVILPHLSE
+1422 DVILPNLSE
-1431 IINDYSITHL
+1431 IIKDYSITHL

-1474 RFWEPLPAIV
+1474 QFWEPLPAIV

-1500 IDKKFGDDLSNI
+1500 IDKKFGDDLANI
-1512 GLPFPNTSCFILEPE
+1512 GLPFPNTSCFILAPE
-1527 STNILPI
+1527 GTNILPI

-1544 HQVAAGYLNSQ
+1544 HQVAAGYLNSP
-1555 ELTAEKFVDLG
+1555 ELTGEKFVDLG

-1575 DCARMIADGSIVLL
+1575 DCARMIADGSIVFL

-1603 ELDEINNA
+1603 ELDEINKA
-1611 TTAVSDVKHCVTIL
+1611 ATAVSDVKQCVTIL
-1625 EDERLVSFIL
+1625 VDERLVSFIL
-1635 AGGNDLR
+1635 AAGNDIR
-1642 VAVNVRDALE
+1642 VEVNVRNVLD

-1667 DKMPMNMNG
+1667 DKMPINLNG
-1676 KVDSGPLTALLGS
+1676 KIDPGPLTALLVS
-1689 HTEASGGA
+1689 HTEAGGEA
-1697 LEDLVIE
+1697 VEDLVFDI
-1704 VGTYRERVF
+1704 GTHRERVF
-1713 ADALVESVRNVSS
+1713 ADALVESVHNVSS
-1726 KDIRLGT
+1726 KEIRLDT
-1733 PLLRYGL
+1733 PILRYGL
-1740 DSISAIRFIGHL
+1740 DSISAIRFIGLL
-1752 RKSGYNLLISD
+1752 RQNGFNLSISD
-1763 IVRNAS
+1763 IVREAS

-1777 NAKSDIVDT
+1777 KTKGDIVDT
-1786 SAGDKKIRVFAS
+1786 SAGDRKIKVFAS
-1798 EVKSYVSSGGVDLSN
+1798 EVESYVSSGGVDLSMA
-1813 VESILPCTA
+1813 ESILPCTA
-1822 MQETL
+1822 MQEAL

-1850 VKCAWESVASS
+1850 LKSAWESVASS

-1867 AFVDAGPNS
+1867 AFLDAGPNS
-1876 MSRSFAQVVFERNR
+1876 MSRSFAQVIYERNR
-1890 LQWQDVEYR
+1890 LQWQDVEYQ
-1899 EYREMVDFLHSMKF
+1899 EYHEMVDFLHSMKF
-1913 TIQPTCP
+1913 TKPRCP
-1920 YLLTLFSGA
+1920 YLLTLFSGV
-1929 CGHYLCISMHHALFD
+1929 CGHYLCVSMHHSLFD
-1944 GYALNLLLLDV
+1944 GYALNLLLQDV
-1955 VQNFSGHPIPRR
+1955 VRNFSGHPIPRR
-1967 TSFYGTIEN
+1967 TSVYGAIEN

-1986 SFFTDLLRGHE
+1986 SFFADLLRGHE

-2008 ANEFPTLTCD
+2008 ANEVPALTCD

-2025 SLSAFESAVKE
+2025 SLSAFESAVKD

-2048 WAKLLSLITGA
+2048 WAKLLSLVTGTH
-2059 NDVVF
+2059 DVVF
-2064 GSIASGRGTFPG
+2064 GSVASGRGAFPG

-2100 AEMIMQL
+2100 AEIIRQL
-2107 EHLEEES
+2107 EHLDEES
-2114 AKYPFTPI
+2114 AKYLFTPI
-2122 REVLKKVASEQP
+2122 REVQKKVATRQP
-2134 GIQRLFDTMLILQ
+2134 GTQRLFDTMLILQ
-2147 YIRTVRNG
+2147 YIRTARDG
-2155 FDNEIWK
+2155 FDNEVWK

-2168 DSGGLSLVL
+2168 DTGGLSIIL

-2192 QYKRSLLDESQASS
+2192 EYKRSLLDESQASF

-2214 LYDITRRL
+2214 LYDTTRRL
-2222 QARVFD
+2222 HARVFD
-2228 FTSFSTLELSISPA
+2228 FTTFSTSEISISPA
-2242 PTRLQAHGFKYL
+2242 PTKLQAHGFQYL

-2264 LANHTALEF
+2264 FANHTALEF
-2273 LCDDGQIQKWSYSEL
+2273 LRDDGQIQKWSYSEL
-2288 NTVADQLA
+2288 NTVAVRLA
-2296 AYLCQVYNIQVEDSL
+2296 SYLCKVCNVQVEDSL

-2317 SPELYQSIL
+2317 SPELYQSII

-2341 MPASRISYM
+2341 MPTSRISYM

-2360 VNNASEAC
+2360 VDNASEEC
-2368 ITQLVVSEALD
+2368 VTQLVVCEALD

-2390 PDTDSVEL
+2390 HDTDSVEL
-2398 DRNILDDSIT
+2398 DRNVLDDSIT

-2438 KYLIPHNPKTRI
+2438 KYLIPHNRNTRL
-2450 LQYSSPSFDMSI
+2450 LQYASPSFDMSI

-2470 FGLTLCAADQQTM
+2470 FGLTLCAADQQIM
-2483 SIDLEEVINKLGV
+2483 STDLENVINKLGV

-2508 IRRSKIPSVECL
+2508 IRRTKIPSVECL

-2526 LPQSIVDEWDGAC
+2526 LPPSVVDEWDGAC
-2539 VNAYGPTEASM
+2539 VNSYGPTEASM
-2550 CCTMTPASKVIRS
+2550 CCTMTPASKTIRS

-2570 STVSFYILSPAT
+2570 PTVSFYILNPGT
-2582 DDILPV
+2582 EDILPV
-2588 LSYGELCIGG
+2588 LSCGELCIGG

-2603 GYYRKK
+2603 GYYRKE

-2618 LSGTPVF
+2618 LSDTPVF

-2637 SIEFIGRMD
+2637 SIEFIGRID

-2659 EVNAVI
+2659 EIDAVI
-2665 RLEAETNCLFKD
+2665 RMEAEANYLFNG

-2684 QPTEARRFQLVS
+2684 QPTEGSRLQLVT
-2696 FMAIKT
+2696 FMAFKA
-2702 ADESPD
+2702 ADESSD
-2708 CYILEGTESIE
+2708 CYTLEITESIE
-2719 GLVRI
+2719 GLLRI

-2736 MVPTAIVPI
+2736 MVPTAIIPI
-2745 SRVPL
+2745 SRIPL
-2750 SAAGKVSKAQLQS
+2750 SSAGKVSKAQLQI
-2763 VYNQFSVV
+2763 VYNQLSVL
-2771 PKSTD
+2771 PKCTD
-2776 GEATEYNFT
+2776 GEKTAYIFT
-2785 EAKAIIRNVFAA
+2785 ETQARIREVFAA
-2797 VSGVPIS
+2797 VSGVPAS

-2818 SISATQIA
+2818 SISATQVA

-2832 GLQFTAID
+2832 GLQLTAID
-2840 VLKCLTIEQLA
+2840 VLKCLTIEKLD
-2851 KVVKDKTLTND
+2851 KVVKNKTLAND
-2862 EDLAGLFEQQYRSC
+2862 EDLAELFEEQYRSC
-2876 VLKEIGFSETDI
+2876 ILKEIGFSETDI

-2918 FEVPDSVAYDRLF
+2918 FEVPASIAYDRLF
-2931 EAWMSLFKKY
+2931 EAWMSVFQKY

-2951 DHQTTFSYAQVVYTN
+2951 DHRSTFSYAQIVHTN

-2976 STSNNLEEFVD
+2976 STSDNLEEFVD

-3002 LPQMFLEYID
+3002 LPQLFLECID
-3012 TQVGSSRYLLMTA
+3012 THVGSSRYLLMTA
-3025 NHAIFDAML
+3025 NHAIFDALL
-3034 LNIILS
+3034 LNKILS
-3040 DVSGL
+3040 DVCDL
-3045 LSGAQ
+3045 LSGAD
-3050 LTLRN
+3050 LTSRD
-3055 SSYREVLNGILRLQI
+3055 SSYREVLNAILRLQL

-3114 LTYEQLQ
+3114 LTYELLQ
-3121 ECCAKLNVSVQSAG
+3121 QCCTKLNVSVQSAG

-3144 SYVGEQEIVFGMVL
+3144 SYVGEPDIVFGIVL
-3158 SGQMDIESASLS
+3158 SGQTDIESASLS
-3170 LFPCLTTVPFQLH
+3170 LFPCLTTVPFHVH
-3183 VSGLNSELLQAVEQ
+3183 VSGLNSELLQVVEQ
-3197 HSRAILEFQHTP
+3197 QSRAILEFQHTP
-3209 HKFIRDIVGLPESLY
+3209 HKFVRDIVGLPESLY
-3224 DSVFLYQKVPVPA
+3224 DTIFLYQKVPA
-3237 QSIKSDPWRRLI
+3237 HSNKSDPWRRLI
-3249 DHGATEYTCSVEI
+3249 EHGATEYTCSLEI

-3270 TCRLHYNTSVV
+3270 TCRLHYNSSVV

-3298 ELLILPHRDCWRLD
+3298 ELLIIPHRDCWRLD
-3312 LPIDVVSVIP
+3312 LPIDVLSIIP

-3337 FVERQSQLTPEAIA
+3337 FVERESRLNPEAIA
-3351 LEFATVIEQDRVD
+3351 LEFATTIEEDRVD

-3386 RFAVRPNDKIVT
+3386 TFAVRPNDKIVT

-3413 LKAGCSFLAID
+3413 LKSGCSFLATD

-3441 RCVLTH
+3441 ICVLTH
-3447 DRLLNELTA
+3447 DRLLNELTT

-3468 LAVSNAP
+3468 IDVSNSP

-3498 GNPKGCMLTHENAV
+3498 GNPKGCVLTHENAV

-3556 VASAPR
+3556 VSSAPR
-3562 DIILRDLNLTINAL
+3562 DIILRDINLSINAL

-3583 TPSLAVLIKP
+3583 TPSLAALIKP
-3593 EGVPSLCRGLFIT
+3593 EEVPSLCRGLFIT

-3615 LNTWGDKKVIYNA
+3615 LNRWGDMKVLYNA

-3635 IGCTMRKQAPN
+3635 IGCTMRKQVPK
-3646 NIRPSNIGQQFDN
+3646 NIRPSNIGKQFDN
-3659 VGTVIVFPDTDI
+3659 VGTIIVFAATDI

-3676 AIGELCASGKLVG
+3676 AIGELCVSGKLVG
-3689 NGYIQHPDLT
+3689 NGYIQRPDLT
-3699 AQNFVHSERLGT
+3699 AQNFVHSEKLGT

-3769 KYSLHHRDQLVSF
+3769 KYSIHHSDQLVSF
-3782 VAMAADS
+3782 VAIAADS
-3789 SYGELIPASPSTNSF
+3789 SYGGLIPASPSTNSF
-3804 IRSVF
+3804 IWSVF
-3809 NFCASKLPMYMV
+3809 NCCKSKLPMYMV

-3845 KLYTEATPETL
+3845 KLYTEATPEML

-3861 QNLGAE
+3861 QNLSAE
-3867 SWNKVEVEIRD
+3867 LWNKVEVEIRD
-3878 QVSSLIDSRNS
+3878 NVSSLIDLRSS
-3889 SIGLCTTFFELGF
+3889 SIGLSTTFFELGF
-3902 DSISLVRLLKLLRKF
+3902 DSVSLVSLLKRLRKF
-3917 YNHLTLS
+3917 YSQLTMS
-3924 TLMRFPSIQC
+3924 TLMRFPSIQR

-3939 LENERVVK
+3939 LENDGVVNAGVVK
-3947 LAADSQNYGILNYHD
+3947 HSANSQNYGILNYRD

-3977 IIPCTPLQEGMIARA
+3977 IIPCTPLQEGMIACA

-4001 FNKFFFELYEEVDT
+4001 FNKFFFELYEEVDI

-4028 NQALRVSFL
+4028 NQALRVSFF
-4037 QTEIGVVQVIL
+4037 QTEGGVVQVIL
-4048 KDWTPAWLD
+4048 KDWTPVWLD
-4057 YTNAIGDYRQLATNL
+4057 YTNAIGDYRKLAGNL
-4072 LTEHWTN
+4072 LTDYWKN

-4101 MGLFHALYDGTSMKT
+4101 MGLFHALYDGTSMQT
-4116 ILDDVVKLYFY
+4116 ILNDVVKLYFY
-4127 MGVPNRPSF
+4127 IGVPNRPSF
-4136 VEAIYRIQSSVDIIA
+4136 VEALYRIQSSVDMIA

-4158 NFSCIE
+4158 KLSSIE
-4164 LKQSRKLQKSAG
+4164 LKQSPKLQKSAAG
-4176 ASALIHSLCSLPY
+4176 SALTHTLCSLPY

-4194 GARNL
+4194 GARYL

-4222 LSFGLVVS
+4222 VSFGLVVS
-4230 GRSFQDD
+4230 GRLFQDD
-4237 LDNIAG
+4237 LDDVAG
-4243 PLFNTLPLAVDLSA
+4243 PLFNTLPLAIDISA
-4257 FRTYRDIVCCLQQC
+4257 FRSYRAIVGCLQEY
-4271 SAQMMEYM
+4271 SAQMMQYI
-4279 HTPLKMIRKW
+4279 HTPLRMIRKW
-4289 LNVSAETDLFNALFV
+4289 LNVSPETDVFNALFV

-4313 EDSLWKSVPSNEYIA
+4313 EESLWKSIPSDEYLA
-4328 DDAICFEV
+4328 DEAICFEV
-4336 ECSHELVNLTLGY
+4336 ECSHELLNLTLGY
-4349 LRTYID
+4349 LRSYID

-4383 NCMLKQVYSDT
+4383 NCKLKQVYSDS
-4394 HCQSS
+4394 HCQNS
-4399 NRSLPP
+4399 NKSLPP
-4405 TDDDAIDSA
+4405 TDYDATDSA
-4414 VLEKL
+4414 VLEEL
-4419 RRSVANIARIEKADV
+4419 RRSVAKIARIEKTEV

-4446 SIDAIRLSASLVRE
+4446 SIDAIRLSASLARE
-4460 AIDLPLITILK
+4460 AIDLPLRTILK

-4478 AQALANTPDLR
+4478 SQALANTPDLR
-4489 CDAIDFP
+4489 DDAIAFP
-4496 KNISAKCALEE
+4496 SNISVKCDLEE
-4507 AAPHI
+4507 AAPH
-4512 SEDCEDV
+4512 SFENCEDV

-4524 LQDGILTESLS
+4524 LQDGILTESLF
-4535 SENTFYVNHD
+4535 SENAFYVNHV
-4545 ILLVEEHVDFDRLKH
+4545 ILLVEEHVDFDRLKC
-4560 ALLTTLKNNAIYRSK
+4560 ALLATLNSNAIYRSK
-4575 FVALHERL
+4575 FVSLHQWL
-4583 TSSPSHFGM
+4583 TSSSSHFGM
-4592 AVLKEAAVDFA
+4592 AVLKESAVDFG
-4603 YQLVR
+4603 YKLVR
-4608 DSTWTSELQSISNN
+4608 DSTWASELQSISNN
-4622 ISRSIDP
+4622 ISKRIDP

-4643 TKRAIM
+4643 TKRAIV

-4660 SVGLFF
+4660 SMGLFF

-4674 RSNPILRP
+4674 RSRPIPRP
-4682 HFGRL
+4682 HFELL

-4692 AESQCESHISYW
+4692 AESQGENHINYW
-4704 RAKLGGS
+4704 RAQLRGS
-4711 YIEDFPDL
+4711 CIEDFPDL
-4719 DSRTDG
+4719 NSRTDG
-4725 TDRSILLCRAE
+4725 TDRSTLLCRAE

-4751 RNGVT
+4751 RNGIT

-4763 CWAILLSLYLGL
+4763 CWAILLSYYLGL
-4775 SDVVFGTVLSGR
+4775 SDVVFGTVLTGR

-4801 TIPTRAS
+4801 TIPIRAS
-4808 IRGSFSSIL
+4808 IRGSFSSML

-4824 NTSRDHQYTP
+4824 NTSRDHQYTA

-4840 AVSAGRRLFHTLFI
+4840 AVSGGRRLFHTLFI
-4854 YQRINMPIHN
+4854 YQRRNIPIHS
-4864 LWQSIDGWSAVEYSV
+4864 LWQAIDGWSAVEYTV
-4879 ATEFEQLPNSMT
+4879 ATEFEQLPKSMT
-4891 WRVATKSSKVGQKSA
+4891 WRVATKTSKVGQESA

-4912 LDAILLQMLQSP
+4912 LDTILRQMLQSP
-4924 ESCNYCGALDS
+4924 ESCNYYGSLDS

-4955 INGKTFGGSTT
+4955 INGKTIGGSTT
-4966 LEGYAAQENLQVC
+4966 LEGYEAQENLRVC
-4979 VAEDHHRI
+4979 VAENHSRI
-4987 VMRGCIGELCIVENA
+4987 VMRGCIGELCVVENA

-5008 IPTGVRARVLASGAL
+5008 IPTGVRARVLASGEL
-5023 KYAGL
+5023 KYSGL
-5028 VEDIVSFEGNTLDL
+5028 VEDIVSFDGHTLDL
-5042 EKISR
+5042 EKISH
-5047 AVCGSSADIVK
+5047 AVCGSSADIVR
-5058 SRSLIAKIASKDII
+5058 SRSLVAKTATKDII

-5085 ASAAF
+5085 ILAAF
-5090 RRARKLLD
+5090 RHARKVLD

-5103 SYIIPL
+5103 SYIISL
-5109 RSISLRDEDI
+5109 RSISLREEDI
-5119 SNRNMLL
+5119 FNGNILLDKFRNIG
-5126 HRFLNMGLKDL
+5126 LNDL
-5137 ESFTEDGLCSGEWS
+5137 ESFTYNFLCSGEWS
-5151 GFEISLRKVLALV
+5151 CLEISLRKVLALV
-5164 SGIDEAHIRRTDSI
+5164 SGIDEAHIRKTDSI

-5194 LRADNIF
+5194 LRTDNIF

-5216 AQLAELNKQNS
+5216 AQLVEFNQHNL
-5227 ISTTHTI
+5227 ITTHTI
-5234 VPVMGIQQYLDT
+5234 APEMRIQQYVDT

-5256 NDMIQ
+5256 SDMIQ
-5261 TVLPATPGQVYM
+5261 MVLPATPGQVYM

-5283 LFISTFCYCSELQL
+5283 AFISTFCYYSELRL
-5297 DKSAIECVWLRLLEN
+5297 DRSAMECAWFRLLEDL
-5312 FPVLRT
+5312 PVLRT
-5318 TFIATDCADFPILQL
+5318 TFIATECADFPILQL
-5333 ILKPEFV
+5333 ILKPESV

-5354 DVFFETVPVHLHI
+5354 DAFFETVPVHLHI

-5385 LRMIVSSLSD
+5385 LRLIVSSLSD
-5395 LYQDAT
+5395 LYHDGT
-5401 KSAVIWLDT
+5401 KSATISLDA
-5410 ARNEFISLVNC
+5410 ARNEFVSRVNC
-5421 HAESKR
+5421 PAESKR

-5439 VDHAPYT
+5439 VDHTVYT

-5454 QDVLISAPKLSSYC
+5454 LDVLISAPNLSSFC

-5484 VVYHRE
+5484 AVYHTE

-5496 DEVVFGV
+5496 NEVVFGV

-5511 ITNLSD
+5511 ITGLPD

-5528 VVCIKPSLRAMAHDI
+5528 AVCVKPSLRVMAHDI

-5567 GVSVNSTVNFLEG
+5567 GVSVNSAVNFLDG
-5580 VGDVSQQKIG
+5580 VGDVAQQKIG
-5590 IFDHSDETFDA
+5590 IFDHVSDETFDA
-5601 KGVTQNGKQLRC
+5601 KGAHQNGKQLRR
-5613 MIDKNLTK
+5613 MIDKNLAK

-5630 ELSLSDNKLNI
+5630 ELSLSNNKLNI
-5641 GVFYREQALTGS
+5641 GLFYREQALTGS
-5653 DGKDI
+5653 AGKDF

>member
-1 MTDQV
+1 MNDQV
-6 IITPFPRLLH
+6 ILTPFPRLLH
-16 NVQDANLV
+16 TVQDADLV
-24 NATHCESFTFDNAL
+24 NATHCESFTFVNAF

-44 IRAWGCLLHRYTLE
+44 IRAWGGLLHRYTLE
-58 PVVAFLV
+58 PVVTFLV
-65 VEESTTRTVTY
+65 VDESTTRTVTY
-76 DNSKKT
+76 ENSTKT
-82 LETHDTI
+82 LEIHDTTDS
-89 NIIDV
+89 IDV
-94 KLGTAIGFGAADL
+94 KLGTVIAFGAADL
-107 PAVQVS
+107 PVLQVS
-113 MNLISGVLLLKLSLA
+113 MNLNSRVLLLKLSVA
-128 DFPAAFSTIL
+128 DFPAAFNTIL
-138 CSQIS
+138 FSQIS
-143 AIFNHGTATDI
+143 TVFKHGTATDN
-154 EELDGLSILNC
+154 EELDGLSVLNC
-165 PSSKIDGPCLLHHL
+165 PSSKVAGPGLLHHL

-188 IEFYNKDSSVS
+188 IEFYNNDSSVS
-199 TMAYD
+199 TMTYD

-233 QCLAMYVGVLGVLRA
+233 QGLAMYVGVLGVLRA
-248 GKAFCPLDPDDTP
+248 GKGFCPLVPDDTP

-270 DSKADI
+270 DTKADI
-276 VLVTSGSADLVVGMG
+276 VLVSSESADLVVGMG
-291 IDTIVVELDD
+291 IETIVVELEN
-301 LKGEDHD
+301 LKGEVHD
-308 GFEDVSVIGDDV
+308 GFEVDNVIGDDV
-320 AYCMFTSGSTGW
+320 AYCMFTSGSTGL

-377 WHRGAT
+377 WYRGAT

-394 DLTNVINRMQVDSVE
+394 DLANVINRMQVDSVE

-439 VIQQFGCPGLL
+439 VIQQFGTPGLL

-463 TAAVDGTSNDSVEGD
+463 TAAVDGTSENFVEGD

-484 TVGAM
+484 TTGAI
-489 IADTE
+489 IADAG
-494 IRDHIKP
+494 IQDHIKP

-509 LVVAGSQVAKGYLNR
+509 LVVAGSQVAQGYLNCP
-524 AELTESVFLND
+524 EPTESVFLND

-575 LGEIEYVCGRGAV
+575 LGEIEYACGKSAV

-603 VDDARRSVE
+603 VDAARRSAE

-623 IWHINKIPLLASG
+623 MWHINKIPLLASG
-636 KTDRKRIYAYVE
+636 KTDRKKIYAYVE
-648 ELLEER
+648 KLLEER
-654 SASEDL
+654 SASDGL
-660 SEEYASVVERTLAQ
+660 SEESASVVERTLAH
-674 TVKEV
+674 TVKGV

-697 VGAMMVISQVRRI
+697 VGAMMVVSQARRI
-710 LWPGRAGISLGVADV
+710 LPGISLCVADV
-725 LVHDTIRQISVSCLA
+725 LVHDTIRQVSFSCLA
-740 DVTESRGVRQIHNL
+740 KVTERQGVRQIHNL
-754 LSQYTSEFS
+754 LSQYTSALS

-773 TTSLQR
+773 TTSLQT
-779 SMLFESMRDSRLY
+779 SMLFESLRDSRLY

-805 SDRIIDGIR
+805 LDRIIDGIR

-831 AKSTNDNLAF
+831 DNLAF
-841 VQVVYADSRHLYISD
+841 VQVVYADSRHLCISD

-876 TRREEDAAW
+876 TRGEDVAW
-885 VVDLV
+885 VVDVV

-914 EAKVTSY
+914 EAKAANY
-921 VQFREVMPYILD
+921 VQFREVMPYILNA
-933 VDGNNNDF
+933 DGNNIDF
-941 WKGYLRNAVTN
+941 WKCYLRNAVTG
-952 CIPKL
+952 CVPKL

-963 PFDNFVDKLSVDIDL
+963 PFEKFVDKLSVDIDL
-978 SSVLLSKVCRKFKF
+978 SSVGIGKVSRKFKF

-1002 AHVLSGLFVPG
+1002 AHVLSGLFVP
-1013 DKGSMDVVFGT
+1013 DDEGSVDVVFGT
-1024 LVSRRVALAGS
+1024 VISRRVALAGS
-1035 RLDLGLGPM
+1035 GLDSGLGPM

-1050 RVSHPSSGITIAA
+1050 RVSHPSSGVTIAA
-1063 VLEQLSSAALLV
+1063 VLEQLSSNAILV
-1075 MRNSDTMFTEVVKL
+1075 IRHSDTMFSEIVRL
-1089 LSQNS
+1089 LSQNGA
-1094 VGTLCSAKLGSLFA
+1094 GTLCSAKLGSLFA

-1142 NFRVSLTYHTSKLS
+1142 DFRVSLTYHTSKLS
-1156 KSHAESLLQQ
+1156 KPHVQNLLQQ
-1166 IESLATFIIAFTEAD
+1166 IESLATFIVAFTEED

-1189 LNDHALAV
+1189 YNDNALAI

-1225 QILQENGSLRQVSY
+1225 QILQENGGLRQISY
-1239 RELHQISQGYA
+1239 RELHQITQGYA
-1250 SILREHGVD
+1250 SILREHGIGR
-1259 HGDFVGVVISKSIE
+1259 GDFVGVVISKSIE

-1279 AIWSLGAVYIPVD
+1279 GIWSLGAVYVPVD

-1298 RLNSIMQRARVSLC
+1298 RVNSIMQLARATLC

-1325 EIPDYSTVQIRDE
+1325 EVPDYSTVPIRDDL
-1338 VRRVESL
+1338 RRVESL

-1353 FTSGSTGEPKGIKV
+1353 FTSGSSGKPKGIKV
-1367 SHDNLVNN
+1367 SHNNLVNN

-1407 VYSLHHHMVLFSATK
+1407 VYSLHHHMVLFSAPK

-1441 SMTTNVASLL
+1441 SVTTNVASLL

-1462 VLAGEAMTSAVL
+1462 VLSGEAMTSAVL
-1474 RFWEPLPAIV
+1474 NFWKPLPAIV

-1500 IDKKFGDDLSNI
+1500 IDKKFGDDIANI
-1512 GLPFPNTSCFILEPE
+1512 GLPFSNTSCFILEPE

-1575 DCARMIADGSIVLL
+1575 DCARMIADGSIVFL

-1611 TTAVSDVKHCVTIL
+1611 ATAVSDVKQCATIL
-1625 EDERLVSFIL
+1625 VDERLVSFIL
-1635 AGGNDLR
+1635 AVGNDLR
-1642 VAVNVRDALE
+1642 VEVNVRAALD

-1667 DKMPMNMNG
+1667 DKMPINMNG
-1676 KVDSGPLTALLGS
+1676 KVDSGALTALMVS
-1689 HTEASGGA
+1689 HTEAGGEA
-1697 LEDLVIE
+1697 VEDLAIE
-1704 VGTYRERVF
+1704 VGAHRERVF
-1713 ADALVESVRNVSS
+1713 ADVLVESVRNVSREE
-1726 KDIRLGT
+1726 IRLDT

-1740 DSISAIRFIGHL
+1740 DSISAIRFIGLLH
-1752 RKSGYNLLISD
+1752 KNGYNLSISD
-1763 IVRNAS
+1763 IVRNES
-1769 IRTIVQKC
+1769 IRAIVQKY

-1786 SAGDKKIRVFAS
+1786 SAGDKKIKVFAS
-1798 EVKSYVSSGGVDLSN
+1798 EVKSYVTSGGVDLSKA
-1813 VESILPCTA
+1813 ESILPCTA
-1822 MQETL
+1822 MQEAL

-1838 LLKLADDVDLLR
+1838 LLKLADDVDLLHL
-1850 VKCAWESVASS
+1850 KSAWETIASS

-1876 MSRSFAQVVFERNR
+1876 MSRSFAQVIFERGR
-1890 LQWQDVEYR
+1890 LQWQDVEYK
-1899 EYREMVDFLHSMKF
+1899 EYSEMVDFLHSVKF
-1913 TIQPTCP
+1913 TMQQVTCP

-1929 CGHYLCISMHHALFD
+1929 CGHYLCVSMHHALFD

-1955 VQNFSGHPIPRR
+1955 VQSFSGHPIPRR

-1986 SFFTDLLRGHE
+1986 SFFADLLRGHE
-1997 GLSFPKLSTSA
+1997 GLFFPKLSTSA
-2008 ANEFPTLTCD
+2008 ANDVPTLTCD
-2018 AKLYSRI
+2018 AQFYSRI

-2036 SGSTVCP
+2036 SGSRVCP
-2043 IVQTA
+2043 LFQTA
-2048 WAKLLSLITGA
+2048 WAKLLSLITGT

-2100 AEMIMQL
+2100 GEILRQL
-2107 EHLEEES
+2107 EHLDEES

-2134 GIQRLFDTMLILQ
+2134 GTQRLFDTMLILQ
-2147 YIRTVRNG
+2147 YIGTVKNG

-2168 DSGGLSLVL
+2168 DSGGLSIIL

-2192 QYKRSLLDESQASS
+2192 EYKRSLLDESQASL

-2214 LYDITRRL
+2214 LEDTIRRL

-2228 FTSFSTLELSISPA
+2228 FTTLSTSELSISPP

-2273 LCDDGQIQKWSYSEL
+2273 LSGDGKIQKWSYSQL
-2288 NTVADQLA
+2288 NSSADQLA
-2296 AYLCQVYNIQVEDSL
+2296 SYLCQVYNVQVEDSL
-2311 PTCVSK
+2311 PTCMSK

-2341 MPASRISYM
+2341 MPLSRISYM

-2360 VNNASEAC
+2360 VNNASEEC
-2368 ITQLVVSEALD
+2368 ITQLVVRDALD

-2390 PDTDSVEL
+2390 HDTCSVES
-2398 DRNILDDSIT
+2398 DRTVLDDSIT

-2438 KYLIPHNPKTRI
+2438 KYLIPHNPKTRL

-2470 FGLTLCAADQQTM
+2470 FGLTLCASDQQTM
-2483 SIDLEEVINKLGV
+2483 STDLEEVINKLGV

-2508 IRRSKIPSVECL
+2508 IRRAKIPSVDCL

-2526 LPQSIVDEWDGAC
+2526 LPPSIVDEWDGAC
-2539 VNAYGPTEASM
+2539 VNSYGPTEASM
-2550 CCTMTPASKVIRS
+2550 CCTMTPASKVVRS

-2570 STVSFYILSPAT
+2570 PTVSFYILNPAT
-2582 DDILPV
+2582 EDILPI
-2588 LSYGELCIGG
+2588 LSCGELCIGG

-2603 GYYRKK
+2603 GYYRNKR
-2609 KLTTEKFIR
+2609 LASEKFIR
-2618 LSGTPVF
+2618 LSDTPVF

-2659 EVNAVI
+2659 EINAVI
-2665 RLEAETNCLFKD
+2665 RMEAETNYSFNG

-2684 QPTEARRFQLVS
+2684 QPTEWSRLQLVS
-2696 FMAIKT
+2696 FMALKT

-2708 CYILEGTESIE
+2708 CYILESTESIE
-2719 GLVRI
+2719 GLLRI

-2729 KSFLPDY
+2729 KSFLPNY
-2736 MVPTAIVPI
+2736 MVPTAVVPI

-2750 SAAGKVSKAQLQS
+2750 SPAGKVSKAQLQI

-2771 PKSTD
+2771 PKCTD
-2776 GEATEYNFT
+2776 GESTAYNFT
-2785 EAKAIIRNVFAA
+2785 ETQARIREVFAT
-2797 VSGVPIS
+2797 VSGVPTS
-2804 DIRPNT
+2804 DIRLNT

-2840 VLKCLTIEQLA
+2840 VVKCLTIEELA
-2851 KVVKDKTLTND
+2851 KVVKDKTMTND
-2862 EDLAGLFEQQYRSC
+2862 EDLAGLFEKQYRSC
-2876 VLKEIGFSETDI
+2876 ILKEIGFSDTDV

-2918 FEVPDSVAYDRLF
+2918 FEIPASLAYDRLF
-2931 EAWMSLFKKY
+2931 DAWMSVFLKY

-2951 DHQTTFSYAQVVYTN
+2951 DQQTTFSYAQVVHTS

-2976 STSNNLEEFVD
+2976 STSDNLEEFVD

-3002 LPQMFLEYID
+3002 LPQLSLEYID
-3012 TQVGSSRYLLMTA
+3012 TQVGSSRYLLMAA
-3025 NHAIFDAML
+3025 NHAIFDALL

-3045 LSGAQ
+3045 LNGAE
-3050 LTLRN
+3050 LMPRD
-3055 SSYREVLNGILRLQI
+3055 SSYRDVLNGILRLQL

-3079 FWKNSLGTASVTRIP
+3079 FWKNSLDTASVTRIP
-3094 NLNPFR
+3094 NLSPFR
-3100 TDVVDRKT
+3100 THAVNRKT
-3108 VERQLS
+3108 VDRQFS

-3121 ECCAKLNVSVQSAG
+3121 QCCAKLNVSVQSAG

-3144 SYVGEQEIVFGMVL
+3144 SYVGEPEIVFGMVL
-3158 SGQMDIESASLS
+3158 SGQTDIESASLS
-3170 LFPCLTTVPFQLH
+3170 LFPCLTTVPFQVH
-3183 VSGLNSELLQAVEQ
+3183 VSGLNSELLQVVEQ
-3197 HSRAILEFQHTP
+3197 QSRAILEFQHTP

-3224 DSVFLYQKVPVPA
+3224 DSVFLYQKAPMH
-3237 QSIKSDPWRRLI
+3237 SNKSDPWRRLI
-3249 DHGATEYTCSVEI
+3249 DHGATEYTCSLEI

-3298 ELLILPHRDCWRLD
+3298 ELLTLPHRDCWRLE
-3312 LPIDVVSVIP
+3312 LPIDVLSIIP
-3322 PKLDEIPSDVKLLHE
+3322 PKLDEIPSDVKFLHE
-3337 FVERQSQLTPEAIA
+3337 FVERQSRLTPEAIA
-3351 LEFATVIEQDRVD
+3351 LEFATVIEEDRVD

-3370 AELNR
+3370 AELDR
-3375 QANKVA
+3375 QANKIA

-3386 RFAVRPNDKIVT
+3386 TFAVRPNDKFVT

-3447 DRLLNELTA
+3447 DRLLNELTT

-3468 LAVSNAP
+3468 RAVSNSP
-3475 DTPPSVHLQPE
+3475 DTPPSVRLQPE

-3517 FQRQFKGTWTKESRF
+3517 FQRQFKGTWTEESRF
-3532 LQFASFHFDVSVLEQ
+3532 LQFASFHFDAVSVLEQ

-3556 VASAPR
+3556 VSSAPR

-3583 TPSLAVLIKP
+3583 TPSLAALIKP
-3593 EGVPSLCRGLFIT
+3593 EDVPSLCRGLFIT

-3615 LNTWGDKKVIYNA
+3615 LNRWGDKKVIYNA

-3646 NIRPSNIGQQFDN
+3646 NIRASNIGQQFDN
-3659 VGTVIVFPDTDI
+3659 VGTVIVFPATDI

-3689 NGYIQHPDLT
+3689 DGYIHHPDLT
-3699 AQNFVHSERLGT
+3699 AQNFVHSEELGT

-3745 EIGEINSVIKQ
+3745 EIGEINSVIRQ
-3756 SSEHVRDVVTLIL
+3756 SSEHARDVVTLIL

-3782 VAMAADS
+3782 VAMAADYS
-3789 SYGELIPASPSTNSF
+3789 DGGLIPASPSTNSF

-3809 NFCASKLPMYMV
+3809 NFCKSKLPMYMV

-3831 PLSINNKIDNEALA
+3831 PLSINNKIDNEALV
-3845 KLYTEATPETL
+3845 KLYTEATPESL

-3878 QVSSLIDSRNS
+3878 QVSSLIDCRS
-3889 SIGLCTTFFELGF
+3889 SCIGLCTTFFELGF
-3902 DSISLVRLLKLLRKF
+3902 DSISLVSLLKRLRKF

-3924 TLMRFPSIQC
+3924 TLMLFPSIQH

-3939 LENERVVK
+3939 LESEGAGNEGMVNH
-3947 LAADSQNYGILNYHD
+3947 APDTQNYGILNYYD
-3962 QACCELDLNSEDIEY
+3962 RACCELDLNSEDIEY

-3992 LSSENDILY
+3992 LISENDILY

-4028 NQALRVSFL
+4028 NQALRVSFF

-4048 KDWTPAWLD
+4048 KDWTPVWLD

-4072 LTEHWTN
+4072 LNEHWKT

-4089 SVMSTGQSRLLF
+4089 SVMSTGQSKLLF
-4101 MGLFHALYDGTSMKT
+4101 MGLFHALYDGTSMQI
-4116 ILDDVVKLYFY
+4116 ILDDVAKLYFY
-4127 MGVPNRPSF
+4127 IGLPNRPSF
-4136 VEAIYRIQSSVDIIA
+4136 VEAIYRIQSSVDMIA

-4158 NFSCIE
+4158 KFSFIE
-4164 LKQSRKLQKSAG
+4164 LKQSPKLHKSAA
-4176 ASALIHSLCSLPY
+4176 ASALHSLCSLPY

-4204 VLLQTA
+4204 VLMQTA

-4222 LSFGLVVS
+4222 SSFGLVVS

-4237 LDNIAG
+4237 LDNVAG
-4243 PLFNTLPLAVDLSA
+4243 PLFNTLPVAIDLSK
-4257 FRTYRDIVCCLQQC
+4257 FRSYRDIVCCLQQY

-4279 HTPLKMIRKW
+4279 HTPLRIIRKW
-4289 LNVSAETDLFNALFV
+4289 LNVSADTDLFNALFV

-4313 EDSLWKSVPSNEYIA
+4313 EDSLWKSIPSSEYTA

-4336 ECSHELVNLTLGY
+4336 ECSHERLNLTLGY
-4349 LRTYID
+4349 LRSYIN

-4360 SFLQYVDVTVNN
+4360 SFLQYVDVTVKN

-4383 NCMLKQVYSDT
+4383 NCTLKQVYSDT
-4394 HCQSS
+4394 HYQSS

-4405 TDDDAIDSA
+4405 TDDGAIDSA

-4419 RRSVANIARIEKADV
+4419 RRSVANIAGIDKTDV

-4460 AIDLPLITILK
+4460 AIDLPLRSILK

-4478 AQALANTPDLR
+4478 AQALANTPDLM
-4489 CDAIDFP
+4489 CDAVSFP
-4496 KNISAKCALEE
+4496 NNISAKCALEV

-4545 ILLVEEHVDFDRLKH
+4545 VLLVEKHVDFDSLKR
-4560 ALLTTLKNNAIYRSK
+4560 ALATTLNSNAIYRSK
-4575 FVALHERL
+4575 FVALHEWL
-4583 TSSPSHFGM
+4583 ISSPSHFGM
-4592 AVLKEAAVDFA
+4592 AVLKEAVVDFA
-4603 YQLVR
+4603 YQPVR
-4608 DSTWTSELQSISNN
+4608 DSTWTSALQSMSNN

-4660 SVGLFF
+4660 SMGLFF

-4674 RSNPILRP
+4674 RSRPTPRP
-4682 HFGRL
+4682 HFGLL

-4692 AESQCESHISYW
+4692 AESQGESHISYW
-4704 RAKLGGS
+4704 RAQLEGS
-4711 YIEDFPDL
+4711 SIEDFPDL
-4719 DSRTDG
+4719 DSGSDD
-4725 TDRSILLCRAE
+4725 TDRSILQCRAE
-4736 MSSKVSP
+4736 MSSKVAP
-4743 QVLSVFAK
+4743 RVLSAFAK

-4763 CWAILLSLYLGL
+4763 CWAILLSYYLGL

-4808 IRGSFSSIL
+4808 IRGSFSSML
-4817 RRMQHYV
+4817 RRMQHHV

-4854 YQRINMPIHN
+4854 YQRRNIPIHN
-4864 LWQSIDGWSAVEYSV
+4864 LWQAIGGWSAVEYSV
-4879 ATEFEQLPNSMT
+4879 ATEFEQLPSSMT
-4891 WRVATKSSKVGQKSA
+4891 WRVATKTSKVGQKSA
-4906 EALVQQ
+4906 DAIVQQ
-4912 LDAILLQMLQSP
+4912 LDAILRQMLQSP
-4924 ESCNYCGALDS
+4924 ESYNYCGSLDN
-4935 DDGLSLSSLV
+4935 DNGLSLSSLV
-4945 QLPYGALRHM
+4945 QLPYSALRHM
-4955 INGKTFGGSTT
+4955 INGKTIGESDTP
-4966 LEGYAAQENLQVC
+4966 EGYVAQENLQVC
-4979 VAEDHHRI
+4979 VAENHSRI

-5008 IPTGVRARVLASGAL
+5008 LPTGVRARVLASGEL
-5023 KYAGL
+5023 KYSGL
-5028 VEDIVSFEGNTLDL
+5028 VEDIVNFDGNTLDL

-5047 AVCGSSADIVK
+5047 AVCGSSADIVR
-5058 SRSLIAKIASKDII
+5058 SRSLIAKTTSKDII

-5078 NSDQAGT
+5078 NSDQACT
-5085 ASAAF
+5085 VLDAF
-5090 RRARKLLD
+5090 RHARKLLD
-5098 ERVLP
+5098 ERVVP

-5109 RSISLRDEDI
+5109 RSISLRDDDI
-5119 SNRNMLL
+5119 FNGNMLL
-5126 HRFLNMGLKDL
+5126 DRFLNMGLKDL
-5137 ESFTEDGLCSGEWS
+5137 ESFTQDRQCSGEWS
-5151 GFEISLRKVLALV
+5151 AFELSLRKMLALV
-5164 SGIDEAHIRRTDSI
+5164 SGIDEAHIRKSDSI

-5189 KLSNL
+5189 RLSNL
-5194 LRADNIF
+5194 LRTDNIF

-5216 AQLAELNKQNS
+5216 AQLVDLNQQNS

-5234 VPVMGIQQYLDT
+5234 APVMGIQQYLDT

-5273 LSGWQTSQDV
+5273 LTGWQASQDV

-5297 DKSAIECVWLRLLEN
+5297 DKSAIECVWFRLLEN
-5312 FPVLRT
+5312 LPVFRT
-5318 TFIATDCADFPILQL
+5318 TFIATECADFPILQL

-5340 THTLSCSPGFDSKS
+5340 TDTLSCSPGFDSKS
-5354 DVFFETVPVHLHI
+5354 DAFFETVPVHLHI
-5367 SGHKI
+5367 SGNKI

-5410 ARNEFISLVNC
+5410 ARNEFVSRVSC
-5421 HAESKR
+5421 YAESKR

-5439 VDHAPYT
+5439 VDNTPYT
-5446 SVRHGEFQ
+5446 SVRHVEFQ

-5484 VVYHRE
+5484 AIYHRE

-5496 DEVVFGV
+5496 DKVVFGV

-5511 ITNLSD
+5511 ITGLSD

-5543 QKTMLEINK
+5543 QKTMLEINR

-5590 IFDHSDETFDA
+5590 IFDHVSDETFDA
-5601 KGVTQNGKQLRC
+5601 KVVPQNGKQLRR

-5621 DAVKVNFDV
+5621 DAVTVNFDV
-5630 ELSLSDNKLNI
+5630 ELSLSNNKLNI
-5641 GVFYREQALTGS
+5641 GLFYREQALTGS

-5658 IARIAEVLE
+5658 IARIAEVME
-5667 NELTNH
+5667 TELTNH